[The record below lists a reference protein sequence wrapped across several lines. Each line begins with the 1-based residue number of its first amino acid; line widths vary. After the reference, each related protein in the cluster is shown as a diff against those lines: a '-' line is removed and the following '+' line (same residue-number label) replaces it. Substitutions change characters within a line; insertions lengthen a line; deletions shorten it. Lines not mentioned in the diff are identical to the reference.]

1 MYTQKIDR
9 ALVNAFFYL
18 FFWLISKRFI
28 ESKGDAK
35 LKLIVKKPKI
45 KEGRGVQKRHSCR

>member
-35 LKLIVKKPKI
+35 LKLIVKKPKM
-45 KEGRGVQKRHSCR
+45 KERKGSTETSLL